1 MKRNLQNYFWAALL
15 CAAGITTVQAQTT
28 LFFSVNMSTNLVNGT
43 FNPPTPVI
51 IGGNSYG
58 GTGTGV
64 VDVRG
69 GFNGWS
75 ALPLVQQGTS
85 AIWTNS
91 AVDSTNGVT
100 FDYKFYLNGS
110 AETTACYDNRTAMLP
125 ATSGASLVLPTHYF
139 NDIGPGITI
148 NVKFQVDMSEE
159 IALGNFNPS
168 IGDSVVVEGSFNG
181 WSLSAGAQW
190 VLTNDPSILVT
201 NNNFTPPVVESNV
214 YTMTAPITQCSAHAG
229 LPATNASQDFKY
241 AEMPGGYLES
251 SSSANSNTNGN
262 RWLTE
267 TGDQILPLV
276 SFSDRTYAPLAG
288 KTLTWQGTSSTAWAT
303 AANWYDEGLPGTST
317 TAPTSADIVTIN
329 GSRGATVQPSVTT
342 AGQAAK
348 RLVVGNGFTLTITN
362 STATLVVGDGSSTI
376 RNDIQIQSGGI
387 INNSGT
393 AATAPLSL
401 LASTDKLRIDNGGT
415 YINNATF
422 SFATPFP
429 VGQSDFQ
436 PNSTVQFGQ
445 NAGTAVSMSGRTYGN
460 VTLTATSAKA
470 YTTAAGGTPAFING
484 TLTIGS
490 SLVTLTCDGATNTI
504 NNVVVTGG
512 TLALSATTA
521 GTYTFTG
528 NIVNNGTVTLPASA
542 KSIVF
547 NGTSTISGNQ
557 ITFANGLTVNASK
570 SVTLLQG
577 IIIPTGKAATNNG
590 TLNCGTSIVSGA
602 GTFTLASGAT
612 LGIGSPA
619 GIVSSLADTT
629 DGNIT
634 TTTAR
639 NFNTG
644 ANYIYNG
651 TAAQTTGTGLP
662 ATINNLTINNSLPV
676 TSGGVTL
683 TANVTVNGQL
693 GLTAGRLITGANQV
707 IIPDAG
713 IISPSGGAGVSY
725 VDGTLQKIWS
735 STGTKSFT
743 FPIGTGATFAPCG
756 VASMVLTAAGNL
768 TASTVSSES
777 VNIGSSAIDSTRDA
791 NRTWTMTPGG
801 GLTPSSYNATCTF
814 DNGDLDGG
822 ATSANFVMGNWN
834 GSSWTPATSSS
845 VSGNKVT
852 GNGFISSFGDFVV
865 GDTAPVLTYTAG
877 ANGTIS
883 GTTPQKVNY
892 NASGTAI
899 TAVPNTGYHFVQW
912 SDGVLTASRTD
923 TSVTANLSV
932 TATFAIN
939 AYTLTYAA
947 GANGTISG
955 TTPQTVNYNASG
967 TAVTAVPN
975 PGYHFVQWSDGVLT
989 ASRTDSS
996 VTANISVMAT
1006 FAINTYSL
1014 TYSAGANGTISGTTP
1029 QTVNYNASGT
1039 AVTAVPNPG
1048 YSFVQW
1054 SDGVLTASRTDSGG
1068 TANLNVTATFAINTY
1083 TLTYDGNGNDGG
1095 TAPVD
1100 GSDPYNYNTTVTV
1113 LGAGTLTKTGY
1124 TFAGWNTAADGSG
1137 TSYSATQTFSISGNV
1152 TLYAQWSCT
1161 APAIV
1166 GGINPNSTSLCAG
1179 SSLVLTLTNVT
1190 GTAPL
1195 FYQWQTNGVDILNAT
1210 NVSYTNL
1217 SVTLADMTNYVCVV
1231 TNNCGSVTSLV
1242 TTVTV
1247 NPLPTVSVDSTTICA
1262 GDSAILTATT
1272 GASSPSYLWND
1283 PANST
1288 TASITVSPSATTTYT
1303 VTVTDGTTGCVNS
1316 GSGTVTVNP
1325 LPTVSVNSET
1335 VCAGGSATLT
1345 ATTSASSPTYL
1356 WNDPANST
1364 TPSITVSP
1372 GSTTIYTVTVTDG
1385 VTGCVN
1391 SGSGT
1396 VTVNPLPTVSVNS
1409 ETVCAGGS
1417 ATLTAT
1423 TSASNPTY
1431 LWSDSETTASITV
1444 SPASTTTY
1452 TVTVTDGT
1460 TGCANSGSST
1470 VTANSVAANDVTYNA
1485 TIGYSFNVAGTNL
1498 LGNASGTG
1506 GVTLIAVQSPS
1517 ASGITVSNVAGQ
1529 IFYFAN
1535 VTNTDTFTYTVAS
1548 VAGGCTAT
1556 GTVTLNPIHPVGS
1569 AKIGNPSNGVVTIQ
1583 FFGIPGTN
1591 YVVETATNI
1600 IFVPN
1605 WPLSTNTAGSDGS
1618 WLFTDLNATNQQQ
1631 YYRSTWKP

>member
-1 MKRNLQNYFWAALL
+1 
-15 CAAGITTVQAQTT
+15 
-28 LFFSVNMSTNLVNGT
+28 
-43 FNPPTPVI
+43 
-51 IGGNSYG
+51 
-58 GTGTGV
+58 
-64 VDVRG
+64 
-69 GFNGWS
+69 
-75 ALPLVQQGTS
+75 
-85 AIWTNS
+85 
-91 AVDSTNGVT
+91 
-100 FDYKFYLNGS
+100 
-110 AETTACYDNRTAMLP
+110 
-125 ATSGASLVLPTHYF
+125 
-139 NDIGPGITI
+139 
-148 NVKFQVDMSEE
+148 
-159 IALGNFNPS
+159 
-168 IGDSVVVEGSFNG
+168 
-181 WSLSAGAQW
+181 
-190 VLTNDPSILVT
+190 
-201 NNNFTPPVVESNV
+201 
-214 YTMTAPITQCSAHAG
+214 
-229 LPATNASQDFKY
+229 
-241 AEMPGGYLES
+241 
-251 SSSANSNTNGN
+251 
-262 RWLTE
+262 
-267 TGDQILPLV
+267 
-276 SFSDRTYAPLAG
+276 
-288 KTLTWQGTSSTAWAT
+288 
-303 AANWYDEGLPGTST
+303 
-317 TAPTSADIVTIN
+317 
-329 GSRGATVQPSVTT
+329 
-342 AGQAAK
+342 
-348 RLVVGNGFTLTITN
+348 
-362 STATLVVGDGSSTI
+362 
-376 RNDIQIQSGGI
+376 
-387 INNSGT
+387 
-393 AATAPLSL
+393 
-401 LASTDKLRIDNGGT
+401 
-415 YINNATF
+415 
-422 SFATPFP
+422 
-429 VGQSDFQ
+429 
-436 PNSTVQFGQ
+436 
-445 NAGTAVSMSGRTYGN
+445 
-460 VTLTATSAKA
+460 
-470 YTTAAGGTPAFING
+470 
-484 TLTIGS
+484 
-490 SLVTLTCDGATNTI
+490 
-504 NNVVVTGG
+504 
-512 TLALSATTA
+512 
-521 GTYTFTG
+521 
-528 NIVNNGTVTLPASA
+528 
-542 KSIVF
+542 
-547 NGTSTISGNQ
+547 
-557 ITFANGLTVNASK
+557 
-570 SVTLLQG
+570 
-577 IIIPTGKAATNNG
+577 
-590 TLNCGTSIVSGA
+590 
-602 GTFTLASGAT
+602 
-612 LGIGSPA
+612 
-619 GIVSSLADTT
+619 
-629 DGNIT
+629 
-634 TTTAR
+634 
-639 NFNTG
+639 
-644 ANYIYNG
+644 
-651 TAAQTTGTGLP
+651 
-662 ATINNLTINNSLPV
+662 
-676 TSGGVTL
+676 
-683 TANVTVNGQL
+683 
-693 GLTAGRLITGANQV
+693 
-707 IIPDAG
+707 
-713 IISPSGGAGVSY
+713 
-725 VDGTLQKIWS
+725 
-735 STGTKSFT
+735 
-743 FPIGTGATFAPCG
+743 
-756 VASMVLTAAGNL
+756 L

-1345 ATTSASSPTYL
+1345 ATTSAS
-1356 WNDPANST
+1356 
-1364 TPSITVSP
+1364 
-1372 GSTTIYTVTVTDG
+1372 
-1385 VTGCVN
+1385 
-1391 SGSGT
+1391 
-1396 VTVNPLPTVSVNS
+1396 
-1409 ETVCAGGS
+1409 
-1417 ATLTAT
+1417 
-1423 TSASNPTY
+1423 NPTY